1 MVEKKPRQR
10 RWRGAALVELAIC
23 LPVFFLITMGTI
35 ESCRMI
41 YLRQSLKMAAYE
53 TARLALVPGVER
65 GDLETMCDIFLR
77 SRRLEGYRMTLSAEP
92 ASLTFQEPLTVT
104 VEIPASECAVVSSW
118 FFREQTFRERVT
130 VLMEY

>member
-1 MVEKKPRQR
+1 MVERTRKR
-10 RWRGAALVELAIC
+10 RKRRGAALVELAIC

-65 GDLETMCDIFLR
+65 ADLETMCDIFLR

-92 ASLTFQEPLTVT
+92 SSLKFQEPLTVT

-130 VLMEY
+130 VLIEY